1 MSSSYYSFF
10 FLTKIVDLKYV
21 YGFFSSNVI
30 VNVYKQFLKQSL
42 C

>member
-1 MSSSYYSFF
+1 M
-10 FLTKIVDLKYV
+10 KIVNLKYV

-30 VNVYKQFLKQSL
+30 VNVYQQFLKQFL